1 MAFLEF
7 AHILWE
13 ATKPTIVLTDN
24 KSVTRFFQTKAIPPA
39 LWNACDY
46 VLQFNF
52 KIAHIAGSVNTAADF
67 LSRLELKVTEKIC
80 LKIREDIQTTPIEVT
95 TSSSDVADEEQI
107 FFTSA
112 DDAKE
117 SEEQTLERKEQSRRN
132 AKQWA
137 ANEGLHT
144 LKTSVREFTKIDG
157 NTTSYSING
166 IKATARIRV
175 EQDVDLVLKNL
186 KLKILGQPFDE
197 VLLMTDS
204 RYKNYKA
211 NEDRI
216 ILKDSLLYRKYFG
229 ETGSVKYYQI
239 LIPKQLVKEVLRS
252 LHGEFGEHPGIFKTI
267 IACRE
272 KYYFPKMAQL
282 IREWV
287 MSCEQCIRES
297 RIHPSL
303 TRPPLQNPNEHI
315 TAPEDAIQIDL
326 VPELP
331 PSGGYE
337 NIVTAMV
344 VFSRYLFA
352 YPTAN
357 QDAKTIAK
365 VLINIMTKHAYLPTT
380 LISDEGTAF
389 TSHVIKEVAGVLGVT
404 LKHATTKHAQTIG
417 LLERSHASIK
427 KALKIET
434 GERRSLWHKYVNI
447 AVLNYNTS
455 YHISI
460 GCEPSRVFH
469 GRIPYNILDLKLGIR
484 PQQQPIPTSQIAQDI
499 LEQTE
504 MIHQDVRKNTMQAYI
519 KYKAYYDKKA
529 NASKLNEADYVYIL
543 QPKADHQGSKIP
555 FTEFRWV
562 GPYIVQKV
570 LPNNNYLIRKIGTN
584 KTQLLHRMRMRQF
597 TPRQPP
603 ADIIIKPHEYKSD
616 PEMSLHHDDLYA
628 RAWEYDFEQPIFDA
642 ENDNEAPPNQRE
654 IQVQSDLST
663 EETRNTQ
670 GTTHQCSPEIFP
682 PTDEIDDVAD
692 TYTHVEPD
700 VGISSEKQEDRLSN
714 PRSSKYNLRHNQKPN
729 CNDDYRY

>member
-1 MAFLEF
+1 M
-7 AHILWE
+7 
-13 ATKPTIVLTDN
+13 
-24 KSVTRFFQTKAIPPA
+24 
-39 LWNACDY
+39 
-46 VLQFNF
+46 
-52 KIAHIAGSVNTAADF
+52 
-67 LSRLELKVTEKIC
+67 
-80 LKIREDIQTTPIEVT
+80 
-95 TSSSDVADEEQI
+95 
-107 FFTSA
+107 
-112 DDAKE
+112 
-117 SEEQTLERKEQSRRN
+117 
-132 AKQWA
+132 
-137 ANEGLHT
+137 
-144 LKTSVREFTKIDG
+144 
-157 NTTSYSING
+157 
-166 IKATARIRV
+166 
-175 EQDVDLVLKNL
+175 LKNL

-197 VLLMTDS
+197 MLIMTDS
-204 RYKNYKA
+204 RYKHYKT

-216 ILKDSLLYRKYFG
+216 ILKDGLLYRKYFG
-229 ETGSVKYYQI
+229 ETGSVEYYQI

-252 LHGEFGEHPGIFKTI
+252 LHGEFGKHPGISKTM

-287 MSCEQCIRES
+287 ISCEQCIRES
-297 RIHPSL
+297 RIDPSL

-326 VPELP
+326 VPKLP

-337 NIVTAMV
+337 NIVTAMD

-357 QDAKTIAK
+357 QDAKTIAQ

-380 LISDEGTAF
+380 LISDKGTAF

-455 YHISI
+455 YHTSI

-529 NASKLNEADYVYIL
+529 NASKLKEADYVYIL

-555 FTEFRWV
+555 FTEFRWM
-562 GPYIVQKV
+562 GPHIVEKA
-570 LPNNNYLIRKIGTN
+570 LPNNNYLVRKIGTD
-584 KTQLLHRMRMRQF
+584 KTQVLHRMRMRQF

-603 ADIIIKPHEYKSD
+603 ADIRVNPHEYKPD
-616 PEMSLHHDDLYA
+616 PEVSINHDDLYA
-628 RAWEYDFEQPIFDA
+628 RAWEYHYEQPIFDA
-642 ENDNEAPPNQRE
+642 ENDNSVPPNQRE
-654 IQVQSDLST
+654 IPIQSDLST
-663 EETRNTQ
+663 GKMRNTR
-670 GTTHQCSPEIFP
+670 GTTHECPPEISP
-682 PTDEIDDVAD
+682 PIDETRDVEG
-692 TYTHVEPD
+692 THTVPD
-700 VGISSEKQEDRLSN
+700 VGTSSEQKQNSPSN
-714 PRSSKYNLRHNQKPN
+714 PRSSKYNLRHNPKPN